1 MSSTPSDLLS
11 RQVEAFLE
19 RLIAERRGSAK
30 TAETYGRDLRAL
42 HAFVI
47 EQGLPA
53 RADALDI
60 LTLRRFLASFVGR
73 NGGATTARKIAAL
86 RGFLRDLQR
95 RGEVRDN
102 AAAMLRLPK
111 VRKPLPRFLTV
122 QTAGEV
128 VEGDPMRRDLSLALR
143 DRAML
148 ELLYGSG
155 VRVSELVGLDL
166 MQLDL
171 GARMARVVGKGDK
184 ERVVPFGQP
193 CAEALRTYLAVR
205 AELRTRRT
213 LAQDPHAV
221 FLSRLGR
228 RITTRQVQHV
238 VRRLGALGT
247 GTPDLHPHTL
257 RHSCATH
264 LLDAGADLRSIQE
277 LLGHASLSTTQRYT
291 PVTVDRLLEVY
302 DKAHPLSR
310 RSGA

>member
-155 VRVSELVGLDL
+155 VRVSGLVGLDL

-205 AELRTRRT
+205 GRREALETAAHREGCFSPRRT
-213 LAQDPHAV
+213 HRQPG
-221 FLSRLGR
+221 SRGSAGGPQGHLLFRLVGGR
-228 RITTRQVQHV
+228 RRQ
-238 VRRLGALGT
+238 
-247 GTPDLHPHTL
+247 
-257 RHSCATH
+257 
-264 LLDAGADLRSIQE
+264 
-277 LLGHASLSTTQRYT
+277 
-291 PVTVDRLLEVY
+291 
-302 DKAHPLSR
+302 
-310 RSGA
+310 